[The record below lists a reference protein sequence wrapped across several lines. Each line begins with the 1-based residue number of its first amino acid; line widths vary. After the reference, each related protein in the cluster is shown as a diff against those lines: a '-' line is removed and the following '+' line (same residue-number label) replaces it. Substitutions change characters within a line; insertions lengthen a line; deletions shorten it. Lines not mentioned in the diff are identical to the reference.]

1 MNLWKRFD
9 FKQLLVKVAKVI
21 VLVVVIVVF
30 DVFLVGVVVVKTE
43 KVAVFAVVELQQK
56 VSTQERVST
65 VQTNHSL

>member
-1 MNLWKRFD
+1 M
-9 FKQLLVKVAKVI
+9 
-21 VLVVVIVVF
+21 LVVVIVVF